1 VTGSVGE
8 ALIAGLAERG
18 VDTIFGI
25 PGVHTLE
32 LYRGLT
38 TSGVRHVT
46 PRHEQG
52 AGFMAD
58 GFARVSGRTGVC
70 LVISGPGVT
79 NVLTPIGQARQDA
92 RPLLVLSASVSR
104 DERGRGLGVIH
115 DLPDQAALTRAVT
128 RLTVSVDEP
137 GQLGP
142 ALDAAWAVLEGHD
155 GPPGPVH
162 LQVPVDVLRLAA
174 DVAGQAVTR
183 PRPLALPPAEAIEH
197 AGALL
202 AAAERPA
209 IILGG
214 GARNAG
220 PAALALARRL
230 GAPVGLTINGK
241 GAVPA
246 SDPLCVPSRMMVAP
260 FDRLF
265 LEADVVLAVGTQLS
279 ELDWWAL
286 DRPFAPSGQII
297 RVDLDAAV
305 LDANAP
311 AAVGLVGDAEA
322 VLDALLA
329 GLPESTAGPGAAVAV
344 ARVAA
349 AAAATRWP
357 DAIAAHLPLV
367 RALDSALPADRIVAV
382 DSTQPGYA
390 ANHALDVELPGSWL
404 MPIGYGCLG
413 SALPMAIGACLAAPD
428 RPVLA
433 IAGDG
438 GVLFTLPELAAA
450 RDLGLSLPLLV
461 WNNGGYGEIRDAMRE
476 SDVPI
481 LGTDASA
488 VDLPRVAEG
497 FGCLGARAES
507 LEHVQELVASA
518 LAAPVPTLI
527 EVTPRTRGVTD
538 G

>member
-1 VTGSVGE
+1 MSSVGE

-58 GFARVSGRTGVC
+58 GFARVSGRPGVC

-79 NVLTPIGQARQDA
+79 NVLTPIAQARQDA

-104 DERGRGLGVIH
+104 DERGRGRGVIH

-128 RLTVSVDEP
+128 RLTVSIDEP
-137 GQLGP
+137 GQLAA
-142 ALDAAWAVLEGHD
+142 ALDAAWAVLEGQQ

-174 DVAGQAVTR
+174 EPAPRAAR
-183 PRPLALPPAEAIEH
+183 PSSSAELPPVEAIER
-197 AGALL
+197 ASALL
-202 AAAERPA
+202 AGAERPA
-209 IILGG
+209 VILGG

-265 LEADVVLAVGTQLS
+265 LEADVLLAVGTQLS
-279 ELDWWAL
+279 DLDWWAL
-286 DRPFAPSGQII
+286 DGPFAPAGRII

-305 LDANAP
+305 LDANVP
-311 AAVGLVGDAEA
+311 ATIGLVGDAEA
-322 VLDALLA
+322 VLAALSS
-329 GLPESTAGPGAAVAV
+329 GLPATCAGPGAAAAA

-349 AAAATRWP
+349 AAAATSWP
-357 DAIAAHLPLV
+357 DEVAAHLPLV
-367 RALDSALPADRIVAV
+367 RALDAVLPADRIVAV

-413 SALPMAIGACLAAPD
+413 TALPMAIGACLAAPE
-428 RPVLA
+428 RAVLA

-450 RDLGLSLPLLV
+450 RDLGLSLPLVV
-461 WNNGGYGEIRDAMRE
+461 WNNAGYGEIRDAMRAADM
-476 SDVPI
+476 SV

-497 FGCLGARAES
+497 FGCIGARAES
-507 LEHVQELVASA
+507 LDHVQQLVSTA

-527 EVTPRTRGVTD
+527 EVTPRTRGVAAD

>member
-1 VTGSVGE
+1 MTSVGE

-58 GFARVSGRTGVC
+58 GWSRVSGRPGVC

-79 NVLTPIGQARQDA
+79 NVLTPIAQARQDA

-104 DERGRGLGVIH
+104 DERGRGRGVIH

-128 RLTVSVDEP
+128 RLTVSIDEP
-137 GQLGP
+137 DQLGP
-142 ALDAAWAVLEGHD
+142 ALDAAWAVLEGRQ

-174 DVAGQAVTR
+174 EPPPQAVPAARRAT
-183 PRPLALPPAEAIEH
+183 LPSTDAIER
-197 AGALL
+197 AVALL
-202 AAAERPA
+202 AGAERPA
-209 IILGG
+209 VILGG
-214 GARNAG
+214 GARDAG

-230 GAPVGLTINGK
+230 GAPIGLTINGK

-279 ELDWWAL
+279 DLDWWAL
-286 DRPFAPSGQII
+286 EQPFAPAGRII

-311 AAVGLVGDAEA
+311 AAVGLVGDAGI
-322 VLDALLA
+322 VLDVLA
-329 GLPESTAGPGAAVAV
+329 SGLPERCAGPSAAA
-344 ARVAA
+344 AADHVAA

-357 DAIAAHLPLV
+357 AEVAAHLPLV
-367 RALDSALPADRIVAV
+367 QALDAVLPADRIVAV

-413 SALPMAIGACLAAPD
+413 TALPMAIGACLAAPG

-450 RDLGLSLPLLV
+450 RDLGLSLPLVV
-461 WNNGGYGEIRDAMRE
+461 WNNGGYGEIRDAMRD
-476 SDVPI
+476 SGMAV

-497 FGCLGARAES
+497 FGCIGARASS
-507 LEHVQELVASA
+507 LDHVQELVASA

-527 EVTPRTRGVTD
+527 EVTPRTRGVAAH

>member
-1 VTGSVGE
+1 MTSVGE
-8 ALIAGLAERG
+8 ALIAGLAARG
-18 VDTIFGI
+18 VDTVFGI

-58 GFARVSGRTGVC
+58 GFARVSGRPGVC

-79 NVLTPIGQARQDA
+79 NVLTPIAQARQDA
-92 RPLLVLSASVSR
+92 RPLLVLSASVSL
-104 DERGRGLGVIH
+104 DERGRGRGVIH

-128 RLTVSVDEP
+128 RLTVSIDEP
-137 GQLGP
+137 GQLDA

-162 LQVPVDVLRLAA
+162 LQVPVDVSRLDAE
-174 DVAGQAVTR
+174 TS
-183 PRPLALPPAEAIEH
+183 PRPAQPSRPTALPPAEAIER
-197 AGALL
+197 AVALL
-202 AAAERPA
+202 AGAERPA
-209 IILGG
+209 LILGG
-214 GARNAG
+214 GARDAG

-230 GAPVGLTINGK
+230 GAPIGLTINGK
-241 GAVPA
+241 GAIPA
-246 SDPLCVPSRMMVAP
+246 TDPLCVASRMMVSP

-265 LEADVVLAVGTQLS
+265 LEADVLLAVGTQLS
-279 ELDWWAL
+279 DLDWWAL
-286 DRPFAPSGQII
+286 DGPFAPAGRII

-311 AAVGLVGDAEA
+311 AAIGLVGDAAPVLEA
-322 VLDALLA
+322 LAA
-329 GLPESTAGPGAAVAV
+329 GLPGTCAGPGPTVAAE
-344 ARVAA
+344 RVAA

-357 DAIAAHLPLV
+357 DEVAAHLPLV
-367 RALDSALPADRIVAV
+367 RALDAVLPADRIVAV
-382 DSTQPGYA
+382 DSTQPGYS
-390 ANHALDVELPGSWL
+390 ANHALDVEIPGSWL

-413 SALPMAIGACLAAPD
+413 TALPMAIGACVAAPG

-450 RDLGLSLPLLV
+450 RDLGLSLPLIV
-461 WNNGGYGEIRDAMRE
+461 WNNGGYGEIRDAMVG
-476 SDVPI
+476 SNVPV

-497 FGCLGARAES
+497 FGCIGARAES
-507 LEHVQELVASA
+507 LDHVQELVAAA
-518 LAAPVPTLI
+518 LDAPVPTLI
-527 EVTPRTRGVTD
+527 EVTPRTRGVSVD

>member
-1 VTGSVGE
+1 VSSVGE

-58 GFARVSGRTGVC
+58 GFARVSGRPGVC

-79 NVLTPIGQARQDA
+79 NVLTPIAQARQDA

-104 DERGRGLGVIH
+104 DERGRGRGVIH

-128 RLTVSVDEP
+128 RLTVSIDEP
-137 GQLGP
+137 GQLAA
-142 ALDAAWAVLEGHD
+142 ALDAAWAVLEGQQ

-174 DVAGQAVTR
+174 EATPRAAR
-183 PRPLALPPAEAIEH
+183 PSSSAELPPAEAIER
-197 AGALL
+197 ASALL
-202 AAAERPA
+202 AGAERPA
-209 IILGG
+209 VILGG

-265 LEADVVLAVGTQLS
+265 LEADVLLAVGTQLS
-279 ELDWWAL
+279 DLDWWAL
-286 DRPFAPSGQII
+286 DGPFAPAGRII

-305 LDANAP
+305 LDANVP
-311 AAVGLVGDAEA
+311 ATIGLVGDAEA
-322 VLDALLA
+322 VLAALSS
-329 GLPESTAGPGAAVAV
+329 GLPATCAGPGAAAAA

-349 AAAATRWP
+349 AAAATSWP
-357 DAIAAHLPLV
+357 DEVAAHLPLV
-367 RALDSALPADRIVAV
+367 RALDAVLPADRIVAV

-413 SALPMAIGACLAAPD
+413 TALPMAIGACLAAPE
-428 RPVLA
+428 RAVLA

-450 RDLGLSLPLLV
+450 RDLGLSLPLVV
-461 WNNGGYGEIRDAMRE
+461 WNNAGYGEIRDAMRAADM
-476 SDVPI
+476 SV

-497 FGCLGARAES
+497 FGCIGARAES
-507 LEHVQELVASA
+507 LDHVQQLVSTA

-527 EVTPRTRGVTD
+527 EVTPRTRGVAAD

>member
-1 VTGSVGE
+1 MSGSVGE

-58 GFARVSGRTGVC
+58 GFARVSGRPGVC

-92 RPLLVLSASVSR
+92 RPLLVLSSCVSR

-174 DVAGQAVTR
+174 AVARRPVTR
-183 PRPLALPPAEAIEH
+183 SRPVALPPAALIEN

-279 ELDWWAL
+279 DLDWWGL
-286 DRPFAPSGQII
+286 DRPFAPSGQIV
-297 RVDLDAAV
+297 RVDLDTAV

-311 AAVGLVGDAEA
+311 ASVGLVGDAEA

-329 GLPESTAGPGAAVAV
+329 RLPESAAGPGAALA
-344 ARVAA
+344 AERVAA
-349 AAAATRWP
+349 AAATTRWP
-357 DAIAAHLPLV
+357 DAVAAHLPLV
-367 RALDSALPADRIVAV
+367 RALDAVLPADRIVAV

-413 SALPMAIGACLAAPD
+413 TALPMAIGACLAAPD

-433 IAGDG
+433 LAGDG

-450 RDLGLSLPLLV
+450 RDLGLPLPLVV
-461 WNNGGYGEIRDAMRE
+461 WNNAGYGEIRDAMRE

-518 LAAPVPTLI
+518 LALPVPTLI

>member
-1 VTGSVGE
+1 MSSVGE

-58 GFARVSGRTGVC
+58 GWSRVSGRPGVC

-79 NVLTPIGQARQDA
+79 NVLTPIAQARHDA
-92 RPLLVLSASVSR
+92 RPLLVLSGVVSR
-104 DERGRGLGVIH
+104 GQRGRGAIH
-115 DLPDQAALTRAVT
+115 DLPDQAALTRTLT
-128 RLTVSVDEP
+128 RLTLSIDEP
-137 GQLGP
+137 AQLAG
-142 ALDAAWAVLEGHD
+142 ALDAAWAVLEGRQ

-162 LQVPVDVLRLAA
+162 LQVPVDVLRMVAEAPPTAA
-174 DVAGQAVTR
+174 TTVPAV
-183 PRPLALPPAEAIEH
+183 LPSREAIER
-197 AGALL
+197 AIGVL
-202 AAAERPA
+202 ATAERPA
-209 IILGG
+209 IVLGG
-214 GARNAG
+214 GARDAG
-220 PAALALARRL
+220 PAALELAERI

-246 SDPLCVPSRMMVAP
+246 THPLCVPSRMMVAP

-265 LEADVVLAVGTQLS
+265 LDADVLLAVGTQLS

-286 DRPFAPSGQII
+286 EGLFAPAGRII

-305 LDANAP
+305 LDAGAGAEIP
-311 AAVGLVGDAEA
+311 LLGDAGA
-322 VLDALLA
+322 VLRALA
-329 GLPESTAGPGAAVAV
+329 ARLPGGCAGPGAAA
-344 ARVAA
+344 AAGRVAA
-349 AAAATRWP
+349 ASAACRWP
-357 DAIAAHLPLV
+357 ESVSAHLPLV
-367 RALDSALPADRIVAV
+367 RALDSVLPADRIVAV

-413 SALPMAIGACLAAPD
+413 SALPMAIGACLAAPH

-433 IAGDG
+433 LAGDG
-438 GVLFTLPELAAA
+438 GALFTLPELAAA
-450 RDLGLSLPLLV
+450 RDLGLSLPLVV
-461 WNNGGYGEIRDAMRE
+461 WNNSGYGEIRDAMRE
-476 SDVPI
+476 AEVEL
-481 LGTDASA
+481 LGTEASA

-497 FGCLGARAES
+497 FGCVGARAES
-507 LEHVQELVASA
+507 LDHLQELVATA
-518 LAAPVPTLI
+518 LTAPVPTLI
-527 EVTPRTRGVTD
+527 EVTPRTAGVGVD

>member
-1 VTGSVGE
+1 
-8 ALIAGLAERG
+8 
-18 VDTIFGI
+18 
-25 PGVHTLE
+25 LE

-104 DERGRGLGVIH
+104 DERGRGRGVIH

-128 RLTVSVDEP
+128 RLTLSIDEP

-142 ALDAAWAVLEGHD
+142 ALDEAWAVLDGHR

-174 DVAGQAVTR
+174 EPGRAAAPPSTEV
-183 PRPLALPPAEAIEH
+183 ALPPPEAIEH
-197 AGALL
+197 AIGLL

-209 IILGG
+209 VILGG

-220 PAALALARRL
+220 PAALRLARHL
-230 GAPVGLTINGK
+230 GAPIGLTINGK

-246 SDPLCVPSRMMVAP
+246 SDPLCVPSRMMVSP
-260 FDRLF
+260 FDQLF

-279 ELDWWAL
+279 DLDWWGL
-286 DRPFAPSGQII
+286 ERPFAPRGRII
-297 RVDLDAAV
+297 RVDLDAEV

-311 AAVGLVGDAEA
+311 AALGLVGDAGL
-322 VLDALLA
+322 VLDALSA
-329 GLPESTAGPGAAVAV
+329 GLPEACAGPGAAAAG

-349 AAAATRWP
+349 AATSPHWP
-357 DAIAAHLPLV
+357 DAVAAHLPLV
-367 RALDSALPADRIVAV
+367 RALDAVLPADRIVAV

-413 SALPMAIGACLAAPD
+413 TALPMAIGACLAAPD

-450 RDLGLSLPLLV
+450 RDLGLSLPLVV
-461 WNNGGYGEIRDAMRE
+461 WNNGGYGEIRDAMQA
-476 SDVPI
+476 SDVPV

-497 FGCLGARAES
+497 FGCIGARAES

-518 LAAPVPTLI
+518 LDAPVPTLI
-527 EVTPRTRGVTD
+527 EVTPRTRGVGAD

>member
-1 VTGSVGE
+1 VSSVGE

-18 VDTIFGI
+18 VGTIFGI

-38 TSGVRHVT
+38 TSAIRHVT

-58 GFARVSGRTGVC
+58 GFARVSGRPGVC

-79 NVLTPIGQARQDA
+79 NVLTPIAQARQDA

-104 DERGRGLGVIH
+104 DERGRGRGVIH

-128 RLTVSVDEP
+128 RLTVSIDEP
-137 GQLGP
+137 GQLAA
-142 ALDAAWAVLEGHD
+142 ALDAAWAVLEGQQ

-174 DVAGQAVTR
+174 EPTPRAAR
-183 PRPLALPPAEAIEH
+183 PSSSAELPPAEAIER
-197 AGALL
+197 ASALL
-202 AAAERPA
+202 AGAERPA
-209 IILGG
+209 VILGG

-246 SDPLCVPSRMMVAP
+246 SDPLCVPSRMTVAP

-265 LEADVVLAVGTQLS
+265 LEADVLLAVGTQLS
-279 ELDWWAL
+279 DLDWWAL
-286 DRPFAPSGQII
+286 GGPFAPAGSII

-311 AAVGLVGDAEA
+311 ATVGLVGDAEA
-322 VLDALLA
+322 VIAALSS
-329 GLPESTAGPGAAVAV
+329 GLPATCAGPGAAVAA

-349 AAAATRWP
+349 AAAATSWP
-357 DAIAAHLPLV
+357 DEVAAHLPLV
-367 RALDSALPADRIVAV
+367 RALDAVLPADRIVAV

-413 SALPMAIGACLAAPD
+413 TALPMAIGACLAAPE
-428 RPVLA
+428 RAVLA
-433 IAGDG
+433 LAGDG

-450 RDLGLSLPLLV
+450 RDLGLSLPLVV
-461 WNNGGYGEIRDAMRE
+461 WNNAGYGEIRDAMRAADM
-476 SDVPI
+476 SV

-497 FGCLGARAES
+497 FGCIGARAES
-507 LEHVQELVASA
+507 LDHVQELVSTA

-527 EVTPRTRGVTD
+527 EVTPRTRGVAAD

>member
-1 VTGSVGE
+1 MTSVGE
-8 ALIAGLAERG
+8 ALIAGLAARG

-58 GFARVSGRTGVC
+58 GWGRVSGRPGVC

-79 NVLTPIGQARQDA
+79 NVLTPIAQARQDA
-92 RPLLVLSASVSR
+92 RPLLVLSASVGR
-104 DERGRGLGVIH
+104 DERGRGRGVIH
-115 DLPDQAALTRAVT
+115 DLPDQAAVTRAVT
-128 RLTVSVDEP
+128 RLTVSIDEP
-137 GQLGP
+137 DELGP
-142 ALDAAWAVLEGHD
+142 ALDAAFDVLEGRQ

-174 DVAGQAVTR
+174 AAPGPSAAAT
-183 PRPLALPPAEAIEH
+183 PRAALPPADALARAVE
-197 AGALL
+197 LL
-202 AAAERPA
+202 AGAERPA
-209 IILGG
+209 LILGG
-214 GARNAG
+214 GARDAG

-241 GAVPA
+241 GAVAPD
-246 SDPLCVPSRMMVAP
+246 DPLCVPSRMMVAP

-286 DRPFAPSGQII
+286 DGPFAPAGRVI

-305 LDANAP
+305 LDANVP
-311 AAVGLVGDAEA
+311 AAVGLAGDAA
-322 VLDALLA
+322 RVLDALAA
-329 GLPESTAGPGAAVAV
+329 GLPATCAGPGAAVA
-344 ARVAA
+344 AERVAA
-349 AAAATRWP
+349 AAAALRWP
-357 DAIAAHLPLV
+357 EAVSAHLPLV
-367 RALDSALPADRIVAV
+367 RALDAALPAGRILAV

-390 ANHALDVELPGSWL
+390 ANHALDVERPGSWL

-413 SALPMAIGACLAAPD
+413 TALPMAIGACLAAPD

-433 IAGDG
+433 LAGDG

-450 RDLGLSLPLLV
+450 RDLGLSLPLVV
-461 WNNGGYGEIRDAMRE
+461 WNNGGYGEIRDAMRD
-476 SDVPI
+476 SDIRAV
-481 LGTDASA
+481 GTDASA

-497 FGCLGARAES
+497 FGCIGARAES
-507 LEHVQELVASA
+507 IDHVQELVAAA
-518 LAAPVPTLI
+518 LSAPVPTLI
-527 EVTPRTRGVTD
+527 EVTPRTRGVEA
-538 G
+538 GG

>member
-1 VTGSVGE
+1 
-8 ALIAGLAERG
+8 
-18 VDTIFGI
+18 
-25 PGVHTLE
+25 
-32 LYRGLT
+32 
-38 TSGVRHVT
+38 
-46 PRHEQG
+46 
-52 AGFMAD
+52 
-58 GFARVSGRTGVC
+58 
-70 LVISGPGVT
+70 
-79 NVLTPIGQARQDA
+79 
-92 RPLLVLSASVSR
+92 
-104 DERGRGLGVIH
+104 
-115 DLPDQAALTRAVT
+115 
-128 RLTVSVDEP
+128 
-137 GQLGP
+137 
-142 ALDAAWAVLEGHD
+142 
-155 GPPGPVH
+155 VH

-174 DVAGQAVTR
+174 AAAPRPATR
-183 PRPLALPPAEAIEH
+183 PRPVALPPAEAIER

-214 GARNAG
+214 GARDAG

-265 LEADVVLAVGTQLS
+265 LEADVLLAVGTQLS
-279 ELDWWAL
+279 DLDWWAL
-286 DRPFAPSGQII
+286 DGPFAPAGRII

-305 LDANAP
+305 LDANVP
-311 AAVGLVGDAEA
+311 ATIGLVGDAEA
-322 VLDALLA
+322 VLAALSS
-329 GLPESTAGPGAAVAV
+329 GLPATCAGPGAAVAA

-349 AAAATRWP
+349 AAAATSWP
-357 DAIAAHLPLV
+357 DEVAAHLPLV
-367 RALDSALPADRIVAV
+367 RALDAVLPADRIVAV

-413 SALPMAIGACLAAPD
+413 TALPMAIGACLAAPE
-428 RPVLA
+428 RAVLA

-450 RDLGLSLPLLV
+450 RDLGLSLPLVV
-461 WNNGGYGEIRDAMRE
+461 WNNAGYGEIRDAMRAANM
-476 SDVPI
+476 SV

-497 FGCLGARAES
+497 FGCIGARAES
-507 LEHVQELVASA
+507 LDHVQQLVSTA

-527 EVTPRTRGVTD
+527 EVTPRTRGVAAD

>member
-1 VTGSVGE
+1 VSSVGE

-58 GFARVSGRTGVC
+58 GFARVSGRPGVC

-79 NVLTPIGQARQDA
+79 NVLTPIAQARQDA

-104 DERGRGLGVIH
+104 DERGRGRGVIH

-128 RLTVSVDEP
+128 RLTVSIDEP
-137 GQLGP
+137 GQLAA
-142 ALDAAWAVLEGHD
+142 ALDAAWAVLEGQQ

-174 DVAGQAVTR
+174 EATPRAAR
-183 PRPLALPPAEAIEH
+183 PSSSAELPPAEAIER
-197 AGALL
+197 ASALL
-202 AAAERPA
+202 AHAERPA
-209 IILGG
+209 VILGG

-265 LEADVVLAVGTQLS
+265 LEADVLLAVGTQLS
-279 ELDWWAL
+279 DLDWWAL
-286 DRPFAPSGQII
+286 DGPFAPAGRII

-305 LDANAP
+305 LDANVP
-311 AAVGLVGDAEA
+311 AAIGLVGDAEA
-322 VLDALLA
+322 VLAALSS
-329 GLPESTAGPGAAVAV
+329 GLPATYAGPGAAAAA

-349 AAAATRWP
+349 AGAATSWP
-357 DAIAAHLPLV
+357 DEVAAHLPLV
-367 RALDSALPADRIVAV
+367 RALDAVLPADRIVAV

-413 SALPMAIGACLAAPD
+413 TALPMAIGACLAAPE
-428 RPVLA
+428 RTVLA

-450 RDLGLSLPLLV
+450 RDLGLSLPLVV
-461 WNNGGYGEIRDAMRE
+461 WNNAGYGEIRDAMRAADM
-476 SDVPI
+476 SV

-497 FGCLGARAES
+497 FGCIGARAES
-507 LEHVQELVASA
+507 LDHVQQLVSTA

-527 EVTPRTRGVTD
+527 EVTPRTRGVAAD

>member
-1 VTGSVGE
+1 MSSVGE

-58 GFARVSGRTGVC
+58 GFARVSGRPGVC

-79 NVLTPIGQARQDA
+79 NVLTPIAQARQDA

-104 DERGRGLGVIH
+104 DERGRGRGVIH

-128 RLTVSVDEP
+128 RLTVSIDEP
-137 GQLGP
+137 GQLAA
-142 ALDAAWAVLEGHD
+142 ALDAAWAVLEGQQ

-174 DVAGQAVTR
+174 EATPRAAR
-183 PRPLALPPAEAIEH
+183 PSSSAELPPAEAIER
-197 AGALL
+197 ASALL
-202 AAAERPA
+202 AHAERPA
-209 IILGG
+209 VILGG

-230 GAPVGLTINGK
+230 GAPVGLTINAK

-265 LEADVVLAVGTQLS
+265 LEADVLLAVGTQLS
-279 ELDWWAL
+279 DLDWWAL
-286 DRPFAPSGQII
+286 DGPFAPAGRII

-305 LDANAP
+305 LDANVP
-311 AAVGLVGDAEA
+311 ATIGLVGDAEA
-322 VLDALLA
+322 VLAALSS
-329 GLPESTAGPGAAVAV
+329 GLPATCAGPGAAAAA

-349 AAAATRWP
+349 AAAATSWP
-357 DAIAAHLPLV
+357 DEVAAHLPLV
-367 RALDSALPADRIVAV
+367 RALDAVLPADRIVAV

-413 SALPMAIGACLAAPD
+413 TALPMAIGACLAAPE
-428 RPVLA
+428 RAVLA

-450 RDLGLSLPLLV
+450 RDLGLSLPLVV
-461 WNNGGYGEIRDAMRE
+461 WNNAGYGEIRDAMRAADM
-476 SDVPI
+476 SV

-497 FGCLGARAES
+497 FGCIGARAES
-507 LEHVQELVASA
+507 LDHVQQLVSTA

-527 EVTPRTRGVTD
+527 EVTPRTRGVAAD

>member
-1 VTGSVGE
+1 VSSVGE

-104 DERGRGLGVIH
+104 DERGRGHGVIH

-128 RLTVSVDEP
+128 RLTVSIDEP

-142 ALDAAWAVLEGHD
+142 ALAAAWAVLEGHH

-174 DVAGQAVTR
+174 EEAA
-183 PRPLALPPAEAIEH
+183 PAAPPSIPMALPPAQAIER
-197 AGALL
+197 AVELL

-209 IILGG
+209 VILGG
-214 GARNAG
+214 GARTAG
-220 PAALALARRL
+220 PAALELARRL
-230 GAPVGLTINGK
+230 GAPIGLTINGK
-241 GAVPA
+241 GTVPA
-246 SDPLCVPSRMMVAP
+246 TDPLCVPSRMMVSP

-265 LEADVVLAVGTQLS
+265 LEADVLLAVGTQLS
-279 ELDWWAL
+279 DLDWWAL
-286 DRPFAPSGQII
+286 ERPFAPSGQIV

-311 AAVGLVGDAEA
+311 AAIGLVGDART
-322 VLDALLA
+322 VLDALAA
-329 GLPESTAGPGAAVAV
+329 GLPTTCAGPGAAVAG

-349 AAAATRWP
+349 AAASTRWP
-357 DAIAAHLPLV
+357 DEVAAHLPLV
-367 RALDSALPADRIVAV
+367 RALDAVLPADRIVAV

-390 ANHALDVELPGSWL
+390 ANHALDVASPGSWL

-413 SALPMAIGACLAAPD
+413 TALPMAIGACLAAPD

-450 RDLGLSLPLLV
+450 RDLGLPLPLVV
-461 WNNGGYGEIRDAMRE
+461 WNNGGYGEIRDAMRVSE
-476 SDVPI
+476 VPL
-481 LGTDASA
+481 LGTEASA

-497 FGCLGARAES
+497 FGCIGARAES
-507 LEHVQELVASA
+507 LDHLQELVVAA

-527 EVTPRTRGVTD
+527 EVTPRTRGV
-538 G
+538 GAHG

>member
-1 VTGSVGE
+1 MTSVGE
-8 ALIAGLAERG
+8 ALIAGLAARG

-58 GFARVSGRTGVC
+58 GWSRVSGRPGVC

-79 NVLTPIGQARQDA
+79 NVLTPIAQARQDA

-104 DERGRGLGVIH
+104 DERGRGRGVIH
-115 DLPDQAALTRAVT
+115 DLPDQAALTAAVT
-128 RLTVSVDEP
+128 RLTVSIDEP

-142 ALDAAWAVLEGHD
+142 ALAAAWEVLEGRQ

-174 DVAGQAVTR
+174 EPPAPATR
-183 PRPLALPPAEAIEH
+183 PPSRAPLPPADAIQR
-197 AGALL
+197 AVVLL
-202 AAAERPA
+202 AGAERPA
-209 IILGG
+209 LILGG
-214 GARNAG
+214 GARDAG

-230 GAPVGLTINGK
+230 GAPVGLTINAK
-241 GAVPA
+241 GAVPPT
-246 SDPLCVPSRMMVAP
+246 DPLCVPSRMMVEP

-265 LEADVVLAVGTQLS
+265 LEADVLLAVGTQLS
-279 ELDWWAL
+279 DLDWWAL
-286 DRPFAPSGQII
+286 DGPFAPAGRII
-297 RVDLDAAV
+297 RVDLDAGV

-311 AAVGLVGDAEA
+311 AEIGLVGDATD
-322 VLDALLA
+322 VLDALGA
-329 GLPESTAGPGAAVAV
+329 GLPAYCSGPGATVASE
-344 ARVAA
+344 RVAA
-349 AAAATRWP
+349 AAAAVRWP
-357 DAIAAHLPLV
+357 NAVSAYLPLV
-367 RALDSALPADRIVAV
+367 RVLDDVLPADRIVAV

-390 ANHALDVELPGSWL
+390 ANHALDVDLPGSWL

-413 SALPMAIGACLAAPD
+413 TALPMAIGACLAAPD

-450 RDLGLSLPLLV
+450 RDLGLSLPLIV
-461 WNNGGYGEIRDAMRE
+461 WNNSGYGEIRDAMRD
-476 SDVPI
+476 SGMTV

-497 FGCLGARAES
+497 FGCIGARAES
-507 LEHVQELVASA
+507 LDHVRELVSSA
-518 LAAPVPTLI
+518 LHAPVPTLI
-527 EVTPRTRGVTD
+527 EVTPATRGVEA
-538 G
+538 GG

>member
-1 VTGSVGE
+1 VSSVGE

-58 GFARVSGRTGVC
+58 GFARVSGRPGVC

-79 NVLTPIGQARQDA
+79 NVLTPIAQARQDA

-104 DERGRGLGVIH
+104 DERGRGRGVIH

-128 RLTVSVDEP
+128 RLTVSIDEP
-137 GQLGP
+137 GQLAA
-142 ALDAAWAVLEGHD
+142 ALDAAWAVLEGQQ

-174 DVAGQAVTR
+174 EATPRAAR
-183 PRPLALPPAEAIEH
+183 PSSSAELPPAEAIER
-197 AGALL
+197 ASALL
-202 AAAERPA
+202 AGAERPA
-209 IILGG
+209 VILGG

-241 GAVPA
+241 GAAPA

-265 LEADVVLAVGTQLS
+265 LEADVLLAVGTQLS
-279 ELDWWAL
+279 DLDWWAL
-286 DRPFAPSGQII
+286 DGPFAPAGRII

-305 LDANAP
+305 LDANVP
-311 AAVGLVGDAEA
+311 ATIGLVGDAEA
-322 VLDALLA
+322 VLAALSS
-329 GLPESTAGPGAAVAV
+329 GLPATCAGPGAAAAA

-349 AAAATRWP
+349 AAAATSWP
-357 DAIAAHLPLV
+357 DEVAAHLPLV
-367 RALDSALPADRIVAV
+367 RALDAVLPADRIVAV

-413 SALPMAIGACLAAPD
+413 TALPMAIGACLAAPE
-428 RPVLA
+428 RAVLA

-450 RDLGLSLPLLV
+450 RDLGLSLPLVV
-461 WNNGGYGEIRDAMRE
+461 WNNAGYGEIRDAMRAADM
-476 SDVPI
+476 SV

-497 FGCLGARAES
+497 FGCIGARAES
-507 LEHVQELVASA
+507 LDHVQQLVSTA

-527 EVTPRTRGVTD
+527 EVTPRTRGVAAD

>member
-1 VTGSVGE
+1 MSGSVGE

-58 GFARVSGRTGVC
+58 GFARVSGRPGVC

-104 DERGRGLGVIH
+104 AERGRGLGVIH

-137 GQLGP
+137 AQLGP
-142 ALDAAWAVLEGHD
+142 ALAAAWAVLEGHD

-174 DVAGQAVTR
+174 AAAGRPVTR
-183 PRPLALPPAEAIEH
+183 STPIALPPAALIEN

-279 ELDWWAL
+279 DLDWWGL
-286 DRPFAPSGQII
+286 DRPFAPSGQIV

-311 AAVGLVGDAEA
+311 ASVGLVGDAEA

-329 GLPESTAGPGAAVAV
+329 RLPESAAGPAAALVAE
-344 ARVAA
+344 RVAA
-349 AAAATRWP
+349 AAATTSWP
-357 DAIAAHLPLV
+357 DAVAAHLPLV
-367 RALDSALPADRIVAV
+367 RALDAVLPADRIVAV
-382 DSTQPGYA
+382 DSTQPGYS

-413 SALPMAIGACLAAPD
+413 TALPMAIGACLAAPD

-433 IAGDG
+433 LAGDG

-450 RDLGLSLPLLV
+450 RDLGLPLPLVV
-461 WNNGGYGEIRDAMRE
+461 WNNAGYGEIRDAMRE

-497 FGCLGARAES
+497 FGCLGTRAES
-507 LEHVQELVASA
+507 LEHLQELVASA